1 MYVCMYVCIARQ
13 WGGGADSVGPGR
25 EPATA
30 NKVYN
35 NNNNNNNSNDNNTNN
50 EPLIIM
56 LGWFT
61 PGG

>member
-1 MYVCMYVCIARQ
+1 
-13 WGGGADSVGPGR
+13 VGPGR

-35 NNNNNNNSNDNNTNN
+35 NNNNNNNNSTDNNTNN
-50 EPLIIM
+50 EPLIRM